1 MDERRKN
8 KRTLMDSSIV
18 IKKLDAE
25 DRKDVA
31 INITDVSKVGIG
43 FECEEVLNIGDV
55 YESYLTIWTKE
66 IIHAFLQIVRIELGS
81 SGYVY
86 GASFV
91 GMPEIDSNRIEVYQ
105 TINDNE

>member
-8 KRTLMDSSIV
+8 KRTLMTSSIV
-18 IKKLDAE
+18 IKKLDAD
-25 DRKDVA
+25 DRREVA